1 MNVLFL
7 TLRTFSATGGI
18 EKVCRVIGKALYE
31 QSIENNGVTR
41 ICSMYDDQQD
51 AYSNPYFPAEIF
63 RGYRIDKLRFIT
75 DMVKEGKK
83 FEMVILSHV
92 NLLLVGWMIKR
103 LTPTTK
109 LVLLA
114 HGIEIWYPLNRRI
127 TQMLQRCDL
136 VLAVSNYTRQ
146 QILTVHQLPEE
157 KVKVIN
163 NCLDPF
169 LPLPPGEKKKP
180 SLMKKYGFKEGD
192 KILMT
197 LTRVSSKERY
207 KGYDKVIE
215 AMSML
220 RDEYP
225 QLKYLIAGKYDGEE
239 KRILDELSGAKKLR
253 RHVVM
258 PGYIDNAVLADHF
271 ALSDIYVM
279 PSRKEGFGIVFIEAM
294 YYGLPVIAGNEDGS
308 SDALLNGKLG
318 QLISPENVDEI
329 AGAISNIISDPVSY
343 VPDRNLLVE
352 KFSYGAYKEKLGGL
366 LQEYSTAA

>member
-1 MNVLFL
+1 
-7 TLRTFSATGGI
+7 
-18 EKVCRVIGKALYE
+18 
-31 QSIENNGVTR
+31 
-41 ICSMYDDQQD
+41 
-51 AYSNPYFPAEIF
+51 
-63 RGYRIDKLRFIT
+63 
-75 DMVKEGKK
+75 
-83 FEMVILSHV
+83 
-92 NLLLVGWMIKR
+92 
-103 LTPTTK
+103 
-109 LVLLA
+109 
-114 HGIEIWYPLNRRI
+114 
-127 TQMLQRCDL
+127 MLQRCDL
-136 VLAVSNYTRQ
+136 VLAVSSYTRR

-180 SLMKKYGFKEGD
+180 SLMKKYGFQEGD

-258 PGYIDNAVLADHF
+258 PGYIDNAGLADHF

-308 SDALLNGKLG
+308 TDALLNGKLG
-318 QLISPENVDEI
+318 QLVSPENVDEI
-329 AGAISNIISDPVSY
+329 AGAISNIIINPCSY
-343 VPDRNLLVE
+343 VPDRNLLVKE
-352 KFSYGAYKEKLGGL
+352 FDYGAYKEKLEAL
-366 LQEYSTAA
+366 LEEYSTAA